1 VRQRSFPK
9 SGLVYPPASHP
20 LPHPP
25 EQPTSAA
32 SAPSSSQLPKT
43 PTLTSS
49 LESRFS
55 TVLNE
60 CYTACAAVATTRG
73 AGTLSRVQC
82 TQVVDALVNTV
93 RLTFPSGAA
102 VYGRP
107 RLAAA
112 LLVALDLFVLS
123 DDQVASL
130 VQHLQAFPRSD
141 KVPSMCI
148 PALLC
153 SGNILPRLRKS
164 ATAAS
169 RVLLKALQVL
179 CHMAPQAVVPF
190 LLARL
195 ARGHAALEWLGSST
209 GTGGSCSTSAS
220 AMQREALQ
228 RAARQTVSPTDLD
241 RLLLLLC
248 TEDCFKAS
256 ARFIMEREGV
266 SDPAPPQRWTHFL
279 LSLEAFV
286 SALPSPQAHGP
297 RAGTSTGAGLT
308 RAEQEGLL
316 NYWTAAETA
325 ASAGELEAL
334 PSERLYPWGPDLVRV
349 VGSIVSSV
357 PKNGLSEE
365 TLRALL
371 WRLDSS
377 LPSASSSSSE
387 STAGGGCGGS
397 SGSGAPDPKK
407 MGAAVALVVH
417 GLATRF
423 APQLGPLGASA
434 KALMAR
440 CHSPLARKTAQLI
453 DKYAFSGT

>member
-1 VRQRSFPK
+1 VRQRAFPE
-9 SGLVYPPASHP
+9 SGLVYPPAP
-20 LPHPP
+20 LPHPHP
-25 EQPTSAA
+25 PGQPTPAA
-32 SAPSSSQLPKT
+32 SAPSSSQLPKS

-55 TVLNE
+55 AVLNE
-60 CYTACAAVATTRG
+60 CYTACAAVATTLG

-82 TQVVDALVNTV
+82 TRVVDALVNTV

-107 RLAAA
+107 RLAAS

-141 KVPSMCI
+141 QVPSMCI

-153 SGNILPRLRKS
+153 SGYILPRLRKS

-169 RVLLKALQVL
+169 RVLLKALQAL

-209 GTGGSCSTSAS
+209 GGSCSTSAS

-228 RAARQTVSPTDLD
+228 RAARQAVSPTDLD

-279 LSLEAFV
+279 LSIEAFV
-286 SALPSPQAHGP
+286 SALPSPQAHGS
-297 RAGTSTGAGLT
+297 RTGTSTGTGLT

-325 ASAGELEAL
+325 ASADELDAL

-349 VGSIVSSV
+349 MGSIVSSV
-357 PKNGLSEE
+357 PKDGLSEE

-377 LPSASSSSSE
+377 LPSASSSSSSSSE
-387 STAGGGCGGS
+387 STAGGGS
-397 SGSGAPDPKK
+397 SGSGAADPKK

-453 DKYAFSGT
+453 DKHASSGT